1 MITQFRHFLY
11 HHRFDIFL
19 TSQLAILFGSLFFPE
34 DLFEFTVQPML
45 ITLTIAAGIN
55 LIATNR
61 LLMWFFIILFLVAAV
76 LYGSDMIFRSTNT
89 DSIISRMSIYLLFML
104 VITVSLINQVWKAK
118 DVNKNVIL
126 GLVSGYISLGFV
138 SFFLFMLIE
147 LKNPGAFKG
156 VLLEVDDF
164 YLRADSIMYYAFITL
179 LTIGYG
185 EIVPVIP
192 IAQKAAIFTGLA
204 GQFYLI
210 IIMTVVLEKYIRHS
224 MMKEK

>member
-1 MITQFRHFLY
+1 MIDQLKHFLY
-11 HHRFDIFL
+11 QHRFDIFL
-19 TSQLAILFGSLFFPE
+19 GSQLAILFGSLFFPE
-34 DLFEFTVQPML
+34 DVFEYAVQPIL
-45 ITLTIAAGIN
+45 ITLTIATGIN
-55 LIATNR
+55 LISSNKF
-61 LLMWFFIILFLVAAV
+61 LMWFFILLFFAAAILF
-76 LYGSDMIFRSTNT
+76 GSDMIFRSTNT
-89 DSIISRMSIYLLFML
+89 DTIVPRMSIYLSFMC
-104 VITVSLINQVWKAK
+104 VITMSLIGQVWKAK

-156 VLLEVDDF
+156 VLLETDDF
-164 YLRADSIMYYAFITL
+164 FLRADSIMYYAFITL

-192 IAQKAAIFTGLA
+192 IAQKAAIFTGLS

-224 MMKEK
+224 VMKE